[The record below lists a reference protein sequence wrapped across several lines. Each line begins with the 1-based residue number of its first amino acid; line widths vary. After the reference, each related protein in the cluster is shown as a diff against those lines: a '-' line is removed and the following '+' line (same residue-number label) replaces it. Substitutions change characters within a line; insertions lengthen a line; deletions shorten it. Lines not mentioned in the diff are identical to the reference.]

1 MNPATVNELYC
12 SYSLSDSAS
21 STLRSNQVIDPFS
34 VMFILSVIEMI
45 EFDSQV
51 SIAKP
56 DEFHA
61 LDRAAAHQVTGGETI
76 SAAPSI
82 RGWSAATELGVGE
95 SV

>member
-1 MNPATVNELYC
+1 MT
-12 SYSLSDSAS
+12 
-21 STLRSNQVIDPFS
+21 Q
-34 VMFILSVIEMI
+34 
-45 EFDSQV
+45 FDSQV

-82 RGWSAATELGVGE
+82 RGWSAAAELDVGE
-95 SV
+95 PV

>member
-21 STLRSNQVIDPFS
+21 STLR
-34 VMFILSVIEMI
+34 SVIEMI

-82 RGWSAATELGVGE
+82 GGWSAATELGVGE
-95 SV
+95 PV